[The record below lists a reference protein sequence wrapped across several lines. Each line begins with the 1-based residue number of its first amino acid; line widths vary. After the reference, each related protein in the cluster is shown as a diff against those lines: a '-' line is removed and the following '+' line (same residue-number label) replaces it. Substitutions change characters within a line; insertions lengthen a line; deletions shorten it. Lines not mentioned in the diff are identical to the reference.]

1 MSETPESSAPSAPL
15 SAPLS
20 APPSAPPSAPLI
32 SLRGV
37 SKRYRGAPEGER
49 ALKGVTLDIAR
60 GEIVAVVGTSG
71 SGKSTLLNILGGLDR
86 AFEGEAR
93 VDGRDLHALSDAALS
108 TWRNQ
113 RVGFIFQHFH
123 LLDHL
128 SALDNVLLPAR
139 LRRGA
144 RDAGAARARAQD
156 LLTRL
161 GLHDKRDAL
170 PTQLS
175 GGQKQRVAIARA
187 LLFEP
192 SLLLCDEPTGSLDS
206 RTGEEIIA
214 LFKELN
220 AEGYTVVMITH
231 EERVSRAAR
240 RVIRLEDGAVKSD
253 QLKSEQL
260 KSDQQETP

>member
-1 MSETPESSAPSAPL
+1 MSETPPPPAPA
-15 SAPLS
+15 
-20 APPSAPPSAPLI
+20 APLI
-32 SLRGV
+32 SMRGV

-49 ALKGVTLDIAR
+49 ALKGVTLSVER
-60 GEIVAVVGTSG
+60 GEIMAVVGTSG
-71 SGKSTLLNILGGLDR
+71 SGKSTLLNLLGGLDR
-86 AFEGEAR
+86 SFEGELR
-93 VDGRDLHALSDAALS
+93 VDGRDLRALSDIELS
-108 TWRNQ
+108 AWRNQ

-128 SALDNVLLPAR
+128 SALDNVTLPAC
-139 LRRGA
+139 LSRGA
-144 RDAGAARARAQD
+144 RGAGEVRARATA

-161 GLHDKRDAL
+161 GLSDKLSAR

-192 SLLLCDEPTGSLDS
+192 SLLLCDEPTGSLDT
-206 RTGEEIIA
+206 RTGEEIIS
-214 LFKELN
+214 LFQELN

-240 RVIRLEDGAVKSD
+240 RVVRLEDGLVKSD
-253 QLKSEQL
+253 ERAEDPQ
-260 KSDQQETP
+260 

>member
-1 MSETPESSAPSAPL
+1 MSETQ
-15 SAPLS
+15 
-20 APPSAPPSAPLI
+20 APPQPAAPLI

-49 ALKGVTLDIAR
+49 ALKGVSLKIER
-60 GEIVAVVGTSG
+60 GEIVAIVGTSG
-71 SGKSTLLNILGGLDR
+71 SGKSTLLNVLGGLDR
-86 AFEGEAR
+86 SFEGEVM
-93 VDGRDLHALSDAALS
+93 VDGSDLRALSDAALS
-108 TWRNQ
+108 AWRNQ
-113 RVGFIFQHFH
+113 RVGFVFQHFH

-128 SALDNVLLPAR
+128 SALHNVTLPAC
-139 LRRGA
+139 LGRGDRSA
-144 RDAGAARARAQD
+144 EEIRARATA

-161 GLHDKRDAL
+161 GLSDKINAR

-192 SLLLCDEPTGSLDS
+192 SLLLCDEPTGSLDT
-206 RTGEEIIA
+206 RTGDEIIS
-214 LFKELN
+214 LFQALN

-240 RVIRLEDGAVKSD
+240 RVIRLEDGAVVRDEVVAPATAAQKES
-253 QLKSEQL
+253 
-260 KSDQQETP
+260 T